1 MLIHVSKQNLLLPWY
16 FFLKISSEI
25 YLHGSEF
32 LSSTLWAPNT
42 FLCGAQP
49 RYLLGEALCAF
60 RPYQY
65 SLLPSCVYVCARAR
79 TLFFQPTPAL
89 QRACEMTAV
98 AWQTAV
104 KRRWTGVGE
113 EGYFQYLTVIPR
125 QRRSSLQIW
134 GSIFSFRSPALRP
147 DRSPRCPRERQR
159 ACSPLIL
166 SVCYPHRLK
175 LSWSPACACVYACAH
190 E

>member
-104 KRRWTGVGE
+104 KRQWTGVGE
-113 EGYFQYLTVIPR
+113 EGCGGGGVTFNTSLWFPGRDGAACRYGEVFSHFGVPPWDLTDHLGVPVKD
-125 QRRSSLQIW
+125 SV
-134 GSIFSFRSPALRP
+134 PALR
-147 DRSPRCPRERQR
+147 S
-159 ACSPLIL
+159 SYLFVI
-166 SVCYPHRLK
+166 HTG
-175 LSWSPACACVYACAH
+175 
-190 E
+190 

>member
-1 MLIHVSKQNLLLPWY
+1 MELSHA
-16 FFLKISSEI
+16 ISWEKR
-25 YLHGSEF
+25 F
-32 LSSTLWAPNT
+32 V
-42 FLCGAQP
+42 
-49 RYLLGEALCAF
+49 LLGLISIHYCQAVCM
-60 RPYQY
+60 
-65 SLLPSCVYVCARAR
+65 CVCAHII
-79 TLFFQPTPAL
+79 FPTNSGITKSMWNDSCCLANSSK
-89 QRACEMTAV
+89 TAV
-98 AWQTAV
+98 NGGGRGGLW
-104 KRRWTGVGE
+104 WWW
-113 EGYFQYLTVIPR
+113 GYFQYLTVIPR

-147 DRSPRCPRERQR
+147 DRSPRCPRDRQC